1 MPPIICNINNA
12 IQPIRKSQKCL
23 LKSFCVCVF
32 IRTFHC
38 YYPHACVDS
47 WLVRE
52 LRDPATQIH
61 LCGGLWQIARRIE
74 SKRIEF
80 DLTTASAHKTTI
92 ADHFLIKSL
101 NLITTCLRNEWPYR
115 MPLTWVVVWEGGNV
129 RRVEY
134 NLEKGLRTGHW
145 STGSQVVPVLFLPKI
160 FPVLMNAKWIM
171 SNCVNATG
179 LLPWRNAITRLST
192 GPSLYFLFLTFL

>member
-1 MPPIICNINNA
+1 LKTKNNKKTNNDTLQNLINGLSDSKAAVCGQSQPSMPPIICNINNA
-12 IQPIRKSQKCL
+12 IKPIRKSQKCL

-115 MPLTWVVVWEGGNV
+115 MPLT
-129 RRVEY
+129 
-134 NLEKGLRTGHW
+134 
-145 STGSQVVPVLFLPKI
+145 
-160 FPVLMNAKWIM
+160 
-171 SNCVNATG
+171 
-179 LLPWRNAITRLST
+179 
-192 GPSLYFLFLTFL
+192 